1 MSVYK
6 LSYQVGGGKER
17 HGKMVRTEI
26 ELAHAIMDMERDVG
40 MICHGVQIEQID
52 WFDKDVERPSI
63 KPRLE
68 VLEGIKRWTD
78 ILLKHHKQQLKEH
91 KQQLKRK
98 TA

>member
-1 MSVYK
+1 MSLYK
-6 LSYQVGGGKER
+6 LSYLVSGGKER
-17 HGKMVRTEI
+17 HSKLPRTEM

-63 KPRLE
+63 KPRLQ

-78 ILLKHHKQQLKEH
+78 ILLKHHKQQLRE
-91 KQQLKRK
+91 QRKRK